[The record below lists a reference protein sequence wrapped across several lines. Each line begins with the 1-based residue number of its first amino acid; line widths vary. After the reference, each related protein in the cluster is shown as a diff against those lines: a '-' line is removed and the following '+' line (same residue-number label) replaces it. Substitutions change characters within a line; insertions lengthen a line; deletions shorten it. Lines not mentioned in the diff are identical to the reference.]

1 MREPAVG
8 RTFLSDCPD
17 GQESPSYN
25 RTPALS
31 FGLPQHFLVDKVGNV
46 ALGRRRFF
54 LTVVI
59 TVAQDAI
66 SAGAVLWTMALSAT
80 VRVRK
85 KHVAGLLA
93 GLRPVMATGALHHAV
108 ATMAES
114 AMLQPAPGDCS
125 RLILRQTP
133 GTAAFLHQV
142 ARCAAG
148 RPLEDGASC
157 PG

>member
-1 MREPAVG
+1 YLR
-8 RTFLSDCPD
+8 RRLSEKGTGLFKPCFKPCKSPVPFWD
-17 GQESPSYN
+17 G
-25 RTPALS
+25 LS
-31 FGLPQHFLVDKVGNV
+31 VDKVGNV

-80 VRVRK
+80 VGVRK

-93 GLRPVMATGALHHAV
+93 GLRLVMATGALHHAV

-133 GTAAFLHQV
+133 GT
-142 ARCAAG
+142 
-148 RPLEDGASC
+148 
-157 PG
+157 